1 MSSQVRIQ
9 MIATYDEDAILPL
22 LMEVTMPKT
31 VLATILLAL
40 FLVVEPLAVPTPA
53 EAVTVNITIG
63 TNLSGGRA
71 ISCAEG
77 ARRVRERGFRN
88 VRRIDCSG
96 RFFIYRAWRGNRQY
110 EIAVR
115 RSNGR
120 VVDVHRIGRFH

>member
-1 MSSQVRIQ
+1 MF
-9 MIATYDEDAILPL
+9 
-22 LMEVTMPKT
+22 KT
-31 VLATILLAL
+31 VLATVLLAL

-53 EAVTVNITIG
+53 EAVSINISIG
-63 TNLSGGRA
+63 SNLSGGRA

-77 ARRVRERGFRN
+77 ARRVRSRGFRD

-96 RFFIYRAWRGNRQY
+96 RVFVYRGWRGGRQY

-120 VVDVHRIGRFH
+120 VVDVHRIGRSR

>member
-1 MSSQVRIQ
+1 MPRTIL
-9 MIATYDEDAILPL
+9 ATL
-22 LMEVTMPKT
+22 
-31 VLATILLAL
+31 VLALA
-40 FLVVEPLAVPTPA
+40 LVVEPLAVPAPA
-53 EAVTVNITIG
+53 GAVSINIAIG

-77 ARRVRERGFRN
+77 ARRVRARGFRN

-96 RFFIYRAWRGNRQY
+96 RIFLYRAQRSNRSY

-120 VVDVHRIGRFH
+120 VVDVHRVGRRR